1 MASGDETEKQRVDRN
16 LRQLM
21 EGLRVA
27 MPGVQVLFAFLLTV
41 PFQARFDELTAF
53 QERVYFVTLLAA
65 AVASAFFIAPTAYHR
80 LLFRQ
85 GEKERL
91 VFFATKLVI
100 VGLVALCV
108 AMVGA
113 ILLIT
118 DLLFAPVTVVLVVVP
133 VALLFCGLWFA
144 WPLWRRR
151 SRGSER
157 A

>member
-1 MASGDETEKQRVDRN
+1 MTRATETEQERVDRN
-16 LRQLM
+16 LGQLM

-41 PFQARFDELTAF
+41 PFQSRFEELSTF

-65 AVASAFFIAPTAYHR
+65 AAASALFIAPTAYHR
-80 LLFRQ
+80 LLFRL

-91 VFFATKLVI
+91 VFLATKLVI
-100 VGLVALCV
+100 AGLAALAV
-108 AMVGA
+108 AMVGSV
-113 ILLIT
+113 LLIT
-118 DLLFAPVTVVLVVVP
+118 DLLFTPATVVLVIVP
-133 VALLFCGLWFA
+133 VAALFAGLWFA

-151 SRGSER
+151 SRGSDG